1 MRTDKEIS
9 VDIEGIIIEKIQ
21 PSVAQHGGV
30 VSLQSYSDGVATMFM
45 SGACSGC
52 ASSMQ
57 TLKMGIENM
66 LSHYVPEVKSVEGV
80 DDPDSEVAPYY
91 NTWEP

>member
-1 MRTDKEIS
+1 MRTDEEIS

-30 VSLQSYSDGVATMFM
+30 VSLHSYKDGVAIMFM

-52 ASSMQ
+52 ASSTY
-57 TLKMGIENM
+57 TLKAGIENM
-66 LSHYVPEVKSVEGV
+66 LAYYVPEVKSVEGV
-80 DDPDSEVAPYY
+80 DDQESEVAPYY
-91 NTWEP
+91 S

>member
-1 MRTDKEIS
+1 MITDEEIS

-30 VSLQSYSDGVATMFM
+30 VSLQSYSHGVATMFM

-52 ASSMQ
+52 ASSAY
-57 TLKMGIENM
+57 TLKAGIENM
-66 LSHYVPEVKSVEGV
+66 LAYYVPEVKSVEGV
-80 DDPDSEVAPYY
+80 DDQESEVAPYY
-91 NTWEP
+91 S

>member
-1 MRTDKEIS
+1 MRTDEEIS

-66 LSHYVPEVKSVEGV
+66 LAYYVPEVKSVEGV
-80 DDPDSEVAPYY
+80 DDQESEVAPYY
-91 NTWEP
+91 S